1 MNWGDYKKWLLEN
14 ILERK
19 EGGDKYALLPTTQE
33 KYLVMGGEELEE
45 ALNDFLASVDRK
57 HGDITYYSLR
67 EWKEGESWEEL
78 FPERR
83 EILFGVRKKKT
94 PPSEKAWNDL
104 IRLYNYWGTEKER
117 EEKLREQAKELWT
130 EVEQEGKEV
139 VTSLVSETSE
149 KNNFFVRYQNWL
161 RAYELLGKEAQQNL
175 RGHKKLIEKDQN
187 SLHKGNERRAKREQ
201 WLTKRIEEIE
211 EVVEMLENQL
221 SLSAN
226 QKVGN
231 ARTFFISL
239 LTGLIIVAI
248 IAVTVYLTRDKL
260 IPILRNLLR

>member
-1 MNWGDYKKWLLEN
+1 
-14 ILERK
+14 
-19 EGGDKYALLPTTQE
+19 
-33 KYLVMGGEELEE
+33 
-45 ALNDFLASVDRK
+45 
-57 HGDITYYSLR
+57 
-67 EWKEGESWEEL
+67 
-78 FPERR
+78 
-83 EILFGVRKKKT
+83 
-94 PPSEKAWNDL
+94 
-104 IRLYNYWGTEKER
+104 
-117 EEKLREQAKELWT
+117 
-130 EVEQEGKEV
+130 
-139 VTSLVSETSE
+139 
-149 KNNFFVRYQNWL
+149 
-161 RAYELLGKEAQQNL
+161 L